1 MRARRKTDPLF
12 PIVPINETAVVIPIP
27 RAEGETVIELEALEP
42 PVKRLTRARSGSI
55 DLQSVGL
62 STAPLEPQATVL
74 VDRYYPLEL
83 ADAAAAMREAH
94 DLDSLL
100 LALAMGT
107 HAFCDHVSIYLH
119 VPAQTALLGQLTLDR
134 GQLDRAR
141 VREQTLSLAIPS
153 FVSRLVSRGQIYIGP
168 PPDVGPSV
176 QVLRDTGVLSARD
189 LLVVPVIFEQE
200 TFCVVLGHSYTRPL
214 PDKIGQKLARLALE
228 AAVALAHQSTALTLA
243 PGSTPV
249 EPPPP
254 SAANLPVRWRS
265 ADLAAAVVEPEAAD
279 LGEPAIR
286 ALVVQLGDRSAK
298 IRESAARELRSML
311 GREPLE
317 RILDEVRRDLT
328 APDPGDRIAAIR
340 RLGQLGDTGAVS
352 PLVVLL
358 GDPDPA
364 VAERAHRALVK
375 ITGQDHGDRES
386 HWERWWRANRH
397 RSRREWLVQG
407 LGHPSLP
414 VRITAKHQL
423 ELLDDRPLE
432 FDPNAP
438 KKERDARR
446 QSLLERISFDSW
458 WADNEM

>member
-12 PIVPINETAVVIPIP
+12 PIVPINETAVIIPIP
-27 RAEGETVIELEALEP
+27 PSRGETVIELEALEP

-55 DLQSVGL
+55 DLNSVDVPGP
-62 STAPLEPQATVL
+62 PLEPQATVL

-83 ADAAAAMREAH
+83 ADAAAAMREAR
-94 DLDSLL
+94 DLDRLL

-134 GQLDRAR
+134 GQLDQTR
-141 VREQTLSLAIPS
+141 VREQTISLGIPS

-200 TFCVVLGHSYTRPL
+200 TFCVILGHSYARAL
-214 PDKIGQKLARLALE
+214 PEKIGQKLARLALE
-228 AAVALAHQSTALTLA
+228 AAVALAHQSTALTLVPA
-243 PGSTPV
+243 PPPV

-254 SAANLPVRWRS
+254 PPRDLPVRWRS
-265 ADLAAAVVEPEAAD
+265 ADLVAAQPEPAG

-286 ALVVQLGDRSAK
+286 ALVVQLGDRSPEV
-298 IRESAARELRSML
+298 RESAARELRPLL
-311 GREPLE
+311 GHQPLE
-317 RILDEVRRDLT
+317 RILDEVRRGLT
-328 APDPGDRIAAIR
+328 APDPGPRAAAIQR
-340 RLGQLGDTGAVS
+340 IGQLGDPQAVS

-358 GDPDPA
+358 GDPDPT
-364 VAERAHRALVK
+364 VAGRAHRALVT

-407 LGHPSLP
+407 LGHASLP

-423 ELLDDRPLE
+423 EVLDERPLE

-438 KKERDARR
+438 RKERDARR
-446 QSLLERISFDSW
+446 QSLLERMSFDSW